1 MKAEICIPNAVT
13 HPANSIFAKKYT
25 VIFMKLYEIQL
36 RVNSERLAVVKKRYR
51 EIRQLFETV
60 WDM

>member
-1 MKAEICIPNAVT
+1 MMNAEICIPSAVT

-25 VIFMKLYEIQL
+25 VTLKKLYEIQL
-36 RVNSERLAVVKKRYR
+36 KVNGECQAAVKKRYR

-60 WDM
+60 